1 VCLQA
6 YLRLSCGLEILDV
19 GLSWFCEGYRRRAL
33 WGVVCEGVEPLMVR
47 VVENEGRAAGA
58 EVGELN
64 L

>member
-1 VCLQA
+1 MDA
-6 YLRLSCGLEILDV
+6 S
-19 GLSWFCEGYRRRAL
+19 SKAL
-33 WGVVCEGVEPLMVR
+33 LGVVGDGAEPLMVR